1 MYSLSYNEYMTV
13 ADSVLTIRIPSSLK
27 ERLSKLATE
36 SDRSVA
42 YCARSII
49 EEHIAEA
56 EHAAQLHAKV
66 QAIQKGERATYS
78 TAEIRAELGL

>member
-1 MYSLSYNEYMTV
+1 MTL
-13 ADSVLTIRIPSSLK
+13 ADSVLTIRIPSALK
-27 ERLSKLATE
+27 ERLSRLASE

-42 YCARSII
+42 YCARSIL

-66 QAIQKGERATYS
+66 QAIKKGERATYS
-78 TAEIRAELGL
+78 SAEIRAELGL